1 LESIERIIFMR
12 KVGTLSLFISLMVIF
27 GVVLTACGGSSA
39 NTGGTSSTSAVK
51 TVTLVTDIGGLNDQS
66 FNQSADTGYI
76 EAMKEFKFPSKVI
89 ETASES
95 DYVSNLTR
103 AAQTSDMVIG
113 VGFLMASAM
122 DTVAKEY
129 PTKDFALIDACPPS
143 PTNSNDCDPLKN
155 VAPLTFK
162 EEQAGCLAGVV
173 AGELETL
180 GKSKVP
186 GLLGHNTIGAVGGV
200 SIPSVNR
207 YIAGY
212 QYCSKKVDPTIT
224 MKLNYSQTFDGTA
237 KCEDAADSQI
247 DESKADIIFQVA
259 GGCGLGVLQAAKAK
273 GVYSVGVDSD
283 QSGVNNSVVT
293 SAIKRVD
300 QAVDLTIK
308 SFEAGK
314 FSSDPPVFSLAN
326 NGVGVGK
333 LSSVVPSAIVTPLL
347 NQYIQDMKSGK
358 LVVPENIQQ

>member
-1 LESIERIIFMR
+1 MR
-12 KVGTLSLFISLMVIF
+12 KNGPLSLFLSLMVVF
-27 GVVLTACGGSSA
+27 GVVLAACGGSS
-39 NTGGTSSTSAVK
+39 TTSTSSAPAVK

-66 FNQSADTGYI
+66 FNQSAYTGYTK
-76 EAMKEFKFPSKVI
+76 AMNEFKFPRKVI
-89 ETASES
+89 ETTSES

-103 AAQTSDMVIG
+103 AAQTSDLIIG

-122 DTVAKEY
+122 DTVAKQY
-129 PTKDFALIDACPPS
+129 PTKDFALIDSCPPS
-143 PTNSNDCDPLKN
+143 PTNSNNCDPLKN

-173 AGELETL
+173 AGEMETL
-180 GKSKVP
+180 GKAKIP
-186 GLLGHNTIGAVGGV
+186 GLLGNNTIGAVGGI

-212 QYCSKKVDPTIT
+212 QYCSKKVDPTIK

-237 KCEDAADSQI
+237 KCEDAANSQI
-247 DESKADIIFQVA
+247 SQSKADIIFQVA

-283 QSGVNNSVVT
+283 QSAVNDSVVT

-300 QAVDLTIK
+300 QAVYLTTK
-308 SFEAGK
+308 DFEGGK
-314 FSSDPPVFSLAN
+314 YSSTPPVFSLVN
-326 NGVGVGK
+326 DGVGVGK
-333 LSSVVPSAIVTPLL
+333 LSSVVPSATVTPIL

-358 LVVPENIQQ
+358 LVVPETIQQ

>member
-1 LESIERIIFMR
+1 MR
-12 KVGTLSLFISLMVIF
+12 KTGPLSLFLSLMVVF
-27 GVVLTACGGSSA
+27 GVVLAACGGSS
-39 NTGGTSSTSAVK
+39 TTSGSSSSTSAVK

-66 FNQSADTGYI
+66 FNQSAYVGYTK
-76 EAMKEFKFPSKVI
+76 AMNEFKFPRKVI
-89 ETASES
+89 ETTSES

-103 AAQTSDMVIG
+103 AAQTSDMIIG

-122 DTVAKEY
+122 DTVAKQY
-129 PTKDFALIDACPPS
+129 PTKDFALIDSCPPS
-143 PTNSNDCDPLKN
+143 PTNSNNCDPLKN

-173 AGELETL
+173 AGELETM
-180 GKSKVP
+180 GKSKIP
-186 GLLGHNTIGAVGGV
+186 GLLGHNTIGAVGGI

-237 KCEDAADSQI
+237 KCEDAANSQI
-247 DESKADIIFQVA
+247 DQSKADIIFQVA
-259 GGCGLGVLQAAKAK
+259 GGCGLGVLQAAQAK

-283 QSGVNNSVVT
+283 QSSVNSSVIT

-300 QAVDLTIK
+300 QAVYLTTK
-308 SFEAGK
+308 DFEAGK
-314 FSSDPPVFSLAN
+314 YSSNPPVFSLVN
-326 NGVGVGK
+326 DGVGVGK
-333 LSSVVPSAIVTPLL
+333 LSSVVPSAVVTPIL

-358 LVVPENIQQ
+358 LVVPDTIQK